1 MSLRN
6 AVLTA
11 AAGALL
17 VWGPTDAAAQ
27 NRGLDRASIA
37 TAHAESK
44 AGWKHG
50 RAVGRGSALPPGI
63 ARKSADRQLPPGL
76 RRWFGGDESGGAS
89 EPDPEVQPEVQP
101 EPETQPEEECGSDL
115 AFVDGMLVYVD
126 CNGNVTGSGG
136 LPGI

>member
-6 AVLTA
+6 AALTVA
-11 AAGALL
+11 VGALL
-17 VWGPTDAAAQ
+17 VWSPTDASAQ
-27 NRGLDRASIA
+27 HRGLDRAGIA
-37 TAHAESK
+37 TANAESK
-44 AGWKHG
+44 AGWKNG
-50 RAVGRGSALPPGI
+50 RAMGRRTTLPPGI
-63 ARKSADRQLPPGL
+63 ARKSADRPLPPGL
-76 RRWFGGDESGGAS
+76 RRQFGGGESEGQ
-89 EPDPEVQPEVQP
+89 PEVQPEVQP